1 MSEDLQKVKLCLGLV
16 CGALRRTA
24 LAAAVADKL
33 EKYLNQIDAQTNS
46 INGDFLNTLTNRID
60 AMEAMIDG
68 GDVEKLPVGVH
79 CEEHEEMQKVKLSL
93 GLICGTLRRLASAQG
108 VLAKIEKHITQID
121 KQTSSIHGDVLT
133 VLNQRVGA
141 QENKVMS
148 KLKKGDGG
156 APPADPSTLRRD
168 DLEDLQKAKLC
179 LGLVCAT
186 LRRIASSAG
195 VLQKVEKFIRQID
208 SQTSSINGDYLN
220 NMSAR
225 LDRIDEIVQSL
236 EPPGAGE
243 ARKAAPKTHKSF
255 IRKAALSAEGADDLQ
270 KVKLCLGLLC
280 AVARRTVGAAGIA
293 DKAEKH
299 LVQIDQQTS
308 GINGD
313 ILNKLL
319 GRIEALEHR
328 MDVQEKALGS
338 GDDLDERSKSADD
351 DINDRVDQMQATVT
365 DIERRLG
372 TVSSSMQSLQRKSTF
387 PQLSVQGPEEMVD
400 QRALQRRLIILEA
413 KLDAAEEDRIR
424 IDGIQAR
431 IVHLEAAHN
440 EVVESMGLR
449 VTLTRGEPF
458 SNGSGNGGGVAETTL
473 SAPKVEVRKEGDEQN
488 AKRVAACCM
497 QSLDDISAAM
507 DGFSAELD
515 DLRLKTD
522 AMQGILTS
530 PLRFDEALSFE
541 FGHSQGT
548 DTRATVERAR
558 PANSDQAGLGDPD
571 ADWSQDGDLAH
582 IAERLEAV
590 DTEGS
595 QQQPQSNAQL
605 QASDRNS
612 LDLRREVLRVSERM
626 AACRQEISDLKKD
639 SSRLTAEVGQ
649 IQRDTAEVEK
659 ALQNSL
665 GTVDTRVAVLEQS
678 VSDCRENV
686 TQPGPAGEAPQQKLP
701 LKSQPGAA
709 CNDLPGGSRDEDMR
723 LAVAALTRAVVRFA
737 QIVGIFPAPRF
748 EELLGDAERGLV
760 QIDPKDLA
768 KWQSLAETLSLR
780 IDKSWKQ
787 RSCGRFRNILDL
799 LARKADSSILKLQQ
813 MSQRQMENQ
822 LCRLREA
829 QVNA

>member
-24 LAAAVADKL
+24 LAADVADKL
-33 EKYLNQIDAQTNS
+33 EKYLNQIDVQTSS
-46 INGDFLNTLTNRID
+46 INGDFLNTLTSRID

-68 GDVEKLPVGVH
+68 GDVEKLPVGARS
-79 CEEHEEMQKVKLSL
+79 EEHEEMQKVKLSL

-133 VLNQRVGA
+133 VINQRVGA
-141 QENKVMS
+141 EEHKVMN
-148 KLKKGDGG
+148 KLMRVDGG

-208 SQTSSINGDYLN
+208 SLTSSINGDYLN

-236 EPPGAGE
+236 EPPVTGE
-243 ARKAAPKTHKSF
+243 GRKAAPKTHKSF

-280 AVARRTVGAAGIA
+280 AVARRSVGAAGIA

-328 MDVQEKALGS
+328 MDVQEKELGS

-387 PQLSVQGPEEMVD
+387 PQLSVQGPEEMID
-400 QRALQRRLIILEA
+400 QRALQRRLVILEA
-413 KLDAAEEDRIR
+413 KLDAAEEDRGR

-431 IVHLEAAHN
+431 VVQLEAAHN
-440 EVVESMGLR
+440 ELIDSMRLR
-449 VTLTRGEPF
+449 KTRTRGGQF
-458 SNGSGNGGGVAETTL
+458 SSGEGNDGGVAEGTWPT
-473 SAPKVEVRKEGDEQN
+473 PKVQAREEDDEQY
-488 AKRVAACCM
+488 ARQAAACCM

-530 PLRFDEALSFE
+530 PLRVDEALNSE

-548 DTRATVERAR
+548 DTRTTVERAQ
-558 PANSDQAGLGDPD
+558 PSDSDQAGLGDPD

-605 QASDRNS
+605 QVAS
-612 LDLRREVLRVSERM
+612 REVSRVSEGIT
-626 AACRQEISDLKKD
+626 ACRQEISDLKKD
-639 SSRLTAEVGQ
+639 SSRLTVEVGQ
-649 IQRDTAEVEK
+649 IQRDNAEVEK

-665 GTVDTRVAVLEQS
+665 GNMDTRVAAIEQGL
-678 VSDCRENV
+678 SDYRENDAK
-686 TQPGPAGEAPQQKLP
+686 PGPAEEASQQKPP
-701 LKSQPGAA
+701 LRPQPGGAHK
-709 CNDLPGGSRDEDMR
+709 DLPGGCRDEDMP

-760 QIDPKDLA
+760 RIDPKDLT
-768 KWQSLAETLSLR
+768 KWRSLAETLTLR

-787 RSCGRFRNILDL
+787 RSCGRVRNILDL
-799 LARKADSSILKLQQ
+799 LARKADSSILKLLQ

-822 LCRLREA
+822 LYRLREA

>member
-24 LAAAVADKL
+24 LAADVADKL

-68 GDVEKLPVGVH
+68 GDVEKLTVGVH

-225 LDRIDEIVQSL
+225 LERL
-236 EPPGAGE
+236 AKLL
-243 ARKAAPKTHKSF
+243 RKPHKSF

-280 AVARRTVGAAGIA
+280 AVARRSVGAAGIA
-293 DKAEKH
+293 DKAENH

-328 MDVQEKALGS
+328 LDVQEKELGS
-338 GDDLDERSKSADD
+338 GEDPDERSKSADD
-351 DINDRVDQMQATVT
+351 DINDRVDQMQASVV
-365 DIERRLG
+365 DIEKRLDAISQ
-372 TVSSSMQSLQRKSTF
+372 TLQRKSTF

-413 KLDAAEEDRIR
+413 KLDAAEEDWGS
-424 IDGIQAR
+424 IDGIQVR
-431 IVHLEAAHN
+431 LVQLEAAHN
-440 EVVESMGLR
+440 EFIESMGLR
-449 VTLTRGEPF
+449 ETRTRGEPF
-458 SNGSGNGGGVAETTL
+458 SNGSGNDGGFAETTL
-473 SAPKVEVRKEGDEQN
+473 SAPKVQTREEDDERYARQ
-488 AKRVAACCM
+488 AAVCCM
-497 QSLDDISAAM
+497 QSLDDIAAAM

-548 DTRATVERAR
+548 DTRATVERAQ
-558 PANSDQAGLGDPD
+558 PVNSDQAGLGDPD
-571 ADWSQDGDLAH
+571 ADWSQDVDASIGQLKLDVLSLQGDLAH

-595 QQQPQSNAQL
+595 QQQPQSNVQL

-612 LDLRREVLRVSERM
+612 PDLRREVLKVSEGM

-659 ALQNSL
+659 ALRNSL
-665 GTVDTRVAVLEQS
+665 RTVDTRVAVLERS
-678 VSDCRENV
+678 VSERREIAP
-686 TQPGPAGEAPQQKLP
+686 QPGPAGEAPQQKLP

-709 CNDLPGGSRDEDMR
+709 GNDLPGGSRDEDMR

-748 EELLGDAERGLV
+748 EELLEDAERGLV
-760 QIDPKDLA
+760 RVDPKDLA
-768 KWQSLAETLSLR
+768 KWQSLAETLTLR

-799 LARKADSSILKLQQ
+799 LARKADSSILKLLQ